1 MKALTFAGG
10 MLAVVMAGSGTPLLA
25 QAMPFGL
32 REGQGKSDLE
42 LLAGPLSQQ
51 EGTPPTYYA
60 AHVPKPHPELTVYAV
75 VVGDSTGLCQVVGGK
90 LIDSTGVT
98 DIEADRV
105 FNELKAQLTAKYGK
119 PSATERSQVRWL
131 KISDAAIPPNLETI
145 ALNVA
150 PQQGGSV
157 LVSLRYRFS
166 NVNRCGAP
174 AVPGDPARDAL

>member
-32 REGQGKSDLE
+32 REGQSKSELE

-51 EGTPPTYYA
+51 DGTPPTYYA

-75 VVGDSTGLCQVVGGK
+75 VVGGK

-105 FNELKAQLTAKYGK
+105 FNELKSQLTAKYGK

-150 PQQGGSV
+150 PQQTGSV

-174 AVPGDPARDAL
+174 AVPGDPVRDAL